1 MTDRIERE
9 DDELYRVD
17 PDARDDEFDDFEIDE
32 DFEGQRLAEN
42 EQEQPRTI
50 AQKVANAIE
59 DMIPGDGDN
68 DGH

>member
-17 PDARDDEFDDFEIDE
+17 PDARDDEFDDPETDE

-42 EQEQPRTI
+42 EQSSPAPLSRRSPTRSRT
-50 AQKVANAIE
+50 
-59 DMIPGDGDN
+59 
-68 DGH
+68 